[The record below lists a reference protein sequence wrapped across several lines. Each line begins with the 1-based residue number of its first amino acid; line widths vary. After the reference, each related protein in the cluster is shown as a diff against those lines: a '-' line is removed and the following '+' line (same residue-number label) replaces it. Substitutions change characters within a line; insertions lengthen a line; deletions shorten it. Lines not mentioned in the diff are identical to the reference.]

1 MLLEKKGHKNHYIFY
16 YEVSL
21 TGKNEF
27 RQKNMKAF
35 YCILALLVIGCND
48 SNRCETTKQYA
59 ESFEAN
65 VVLLKKPKIK
75 YQDFILIGVDPSTKR
90 DTVQL
95 LPGRW
100 FYHVTPF
107 CDLGDTIVKRKGV
120 PIIEVHKTKKMFD
133 TTRIDIELNCID
145 YFINGKTIKQW
156 NEFEESYGNKLN
168 RSYNSR

>member
-1 MLLEKKGHKNHYIFY
+1 MISDK
-16 YEVSL
+16 L
-21 TGKNEF
+21 T
-27 RQKNMKAF
+27 NMKAI
-35 YCILALLVIGCND
+35 YSILALLVIGCD
-48 SNRCETTKQYA
+48 DPNRCETTKQYA

-65 VVLLKKPKIK
+65 VVLLKEPKIK
-75 YQDFILIGVDPSTKR
+75 YQDFILVGVDPTTKR

-100 FYHVTPF
+100 FYHVEPF

-145 YFINGKTIKQW
+145 YFINGKTTKQW

-168 RSYNSR
+168 RSYHAR